1 MKADYWNQILQI
13 VKTEEPVTV
22 QRIAKIARKFEGA
35 PGLREIDSEVC
46 MMARLKA
53 INRAW
58 IEKEE
63 WHKAEE
69 VFTL

>member
-1 MKADYWNQILQI
+1 MKAGYWNQILQI

-35 PGLREIDSEVC
+35 PGLKEIDSEIC
-46 MMARLKA
+46 MMARVGA
-53 INRAW
+53 IKCQW